1 MSTKYPKF
9 KYIIL
14 TGNVKD
20 GFTAS
25 GPYES
30 LETVTSDDDI
40 LVVDVADSLSMLI
53 EPPDTVHV
61 MPLYPAQS
69 AEQIEKER
77 FGIFNE

>member
-1 MSTKYPKF
+1 MSTKYPSH

-14 TGNVKD
+14 TGNIKD
-20 GFTAS
+20 GFKAS

-40 LVVDVADSLSMLI
+40 LVEDVADMLNKLT

-61 MPLYPAQS
+61 MRLYPAKS
-69 AEQIEKER
+69 VEQEEKEK